1 MIKTIIHLDDEK
13 YITDT
18 LIAQLMSE
26 FGNQYYYEA
35 VDNVPEAQ
43 EVIDD
48 IMNEDASVCLIIS
61 DQLMPK
67 IKGDKFLMEVHEKYP
82 DIKLILL
89 SGLVEEDAYK
99 RLEEAN
105 ILNGMFKK
113 PQDKV
118 EMLDVIKKCLE

>member
-1 MIKTIIHLDDEK
+1 
-13 YITDT
+13 
-18 LIAQLMSE
+18 
-26 FGNQYYYEA
+26 
-35 VDNVPEAQ
+35 
-43 EVIDD
+43 
-48 IMNEDASVCLIIS
+48 
-61 DQLMPK
+61 MPK

-113 PQDKV
+113 P
-118 EMLDVIKKCLE
+118 

>member
-18 LIAQLMSE
+18 LIAQLMAE
-26 FGNQYYYEA
+26 FGNSFYYES

-43 EVIDD
+43 EVIED
-48 IMNEDASVCLIIS
+48 IMNDDGSVGLVIS

-89 SGLVEEDAYK
+89 SGMVEEEAYK
-99 RLEEAN
+99 RLEESN
-105 ILNGMFKK
+105 ILTAMFKK

-118 EMLDVIKKCLE
+118 EIIDVIKKCMI